1 MREHDRA
8 AVWARYAELIPE
20 ELTAVGWT
28 LWALGSVATLVG
40 DPLSIAVLRK
50 DLDDPHGGRV
60 TGGGATEEEALRGAI
75 REALAIEAANQAQT
89 PHE

>member
-8 AVWARYAELIPE
+8 AVWARYADLIPE

-50 DLDDPHGGRV
+50 DLDDPKGARV
-60 TGGGATEEEALRGAI
+60 TGGGATEEEAVRGAI
-75 REALAIEAANQAQT
+75 REALAIESGGQEET
-89 PHE
+89 GS